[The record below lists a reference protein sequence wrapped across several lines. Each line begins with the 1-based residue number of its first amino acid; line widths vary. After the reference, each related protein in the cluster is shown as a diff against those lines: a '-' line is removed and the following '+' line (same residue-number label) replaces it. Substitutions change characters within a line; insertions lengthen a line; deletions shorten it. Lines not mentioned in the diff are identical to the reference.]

1 MCTGMV
7 QPGSS
12 KCGFAGIA
20 IKVVI
25 SYIDIKCLNLNVT
38 VQIEIDTYITYEG
51 WNFNSG
57 NYLFTTDT
65 K

>member
-1 MCTGMV
+1 METT
-7 QPGSS
+7 PSPERRNS
-12 KCGFAGIA
+12 KLQAGAETQKWTVSFKLYFEIY
-20 IKVVI
+20 IESVVI
-25 SYIDIKCLNLNVT
+25 SYD
-38 VQIEIDTYITYEG
+38 G